1 MTALGISLIVLGMA
15 LLCSGLV
22 FLLPSFILPTR
33 HEDPPPQPQESFEE
47 SQERTARY
55 LQEMREERDE
65 P

>member
-1 MTALGISLIVLGMA
+1 VLGMA

-33 HEDPPPQPQESFEE
+33 HEDPPPPQESFKE

>member
-22 FLLPSFILPTR
+22 FLLPSFVLPTR
-33 HEDPPPQPQESFEE
+33 HENPPPPQESFKEN
-47 SQERTARY
+47 QERTARY

>member
-22 FLLPSFILPTR
+22 FLLPSFVLPTR
-33 HEDPPPQPQESFEE
+33 HENPPPPPQESFKEN
-47 SQERTARY
+47 QERTARY